1 MIPRPP
7 SSTRT
12 STLFPYTTS
21 FRSPVE
27 EDQFLVGKAGIGLAH
42 RQKLAVFGP
51 ASECIIGIIARSLAV
66 PALGIHHHAI
76 GGQRIAFPLVPEA
89 GLASRDIGA
98 VAALQH
104 QSLDRCFAGPHA
116 PLLQRFPT
124 GGVEASRPVD
134 AGGVERAEEARG
146 GKERGRA

>member
-1 MIPRPP
+1 MRISDWGSDVC
-7 SSTRT
+7 SSDLPHRAEAVDGAV
-12 STLFPYTTS
+12 PHE
-21 FRSPVE
+21 PVE

-51 ASECIIGIIARSLAV
+51 ASECVIGIIARSLAV
-66 PALGIHHHAI
+66 AALGIHHHAI

-104 QSLDRCFAGPHA
+104 QSLDRCVARAHA
-116 PLLQRFPT
+116 PLLTRFQ
-124 GGVEASRPVD
+124 S
-134 AGGVERAEEARG
+134 EEHTSELQSLMRISYA
-146 GKERGRA
+146 